1 MIASTEEGNVFSSVN
16 VEEDIDLKDKILE
29 SGIAISSI
37 MNTVMANVYFDEFKE
52 NLQKGDFEK
61 VYTSKVFDA
70 ITDLCNGTASTIV
83 ESGIKVFRAR
93 IIKDLGDIYGAKK
106 GIHFEDEIIRGYDW
120 YNSKEPAVGISSE
133 GRANSRYSSYLYCAT
148 HGPTAASEIKANIG
162 DYISLASFTTERD
175 LKFVRLEIKDIFE
188 GKTLQACIQNL
199 IARSFSVPVSDT
211 QEYRLTQFIS
221 DEIRKHGVDGIC
233 YKSHFTNHDNYVIF
247 NCSMD
252 TIKFANSKII
262 RLHSQQLNFVD
273 FSADKMISTKAIPD
287 PNENEIKREKHHI
300 FAMMKSYEDEIE
312 TVHVSEGEETLV
324 DT

>member
-1 MIASTEEGNVFSSVN
+1 MVRSTEEGFAVSLKTDDETV
-16 VEEDIDLKDKILE
+16 DLKDKILE
-29 SGIAISSI
+29 SGKILSTI
-37 MNTVMANVYFDEFKE
+37 MTPVMANVHFDAFKE
-52 NLQKGDFEK
+52 SLQTGDFEK
-61 VYTSKVFDA
+61 AYTSAVFNA
-70 ITDLCNGTASTIV
+70 ITDLCTGTATTIV
-83 ESGIKVFRAR
+83 KAGTKVLRAR

-106 GIHFEDEIIRGYDW
+106 GIHFENEIIRGYDW

-148 HGPTAASEIKANIG
+148 DGPTAASEIKANIG
-162 DYISLASFTTERD
+162 DYISLASFTTKRD
-175 LKFVRLEIKDIFE
+175 LKLVRFEIKDIFE
-188 GKTLQACIQNL
+188 GETVQACIQNL

-247 NCSMD
+247 NCSMN

-300 FAMMKSYEDEIE
+300 FAIMKSYEDEIM
-312 TVHVSEGEETLV
+312 TVNASEDEKC
-324 DT
+324 

>member
-1 MIASTEEGNVFSSVN
+1 MATPIEESFVVSSKREYED
-16 VEEDIDLKDKILE
+16 VELKDRILKSGKIL
-29 SGIAISSI
+29 SSI
-37 MNTVMANVYFDEFKE
+37 MTPVMANVHFDAFKE
-52 NLQKGDFEK
+52 SLQAGDFEK
-61 VYTSKVFDA
+61 VYTSAVFNA
-70 ITDLCNGTASTIV
+70 ITDLCTGTATTIV
-83 ESGIKVFRAR
+83 NAGTKVLRAR

-148 HGPTAASEIKANIG
+148 DGPTAASEIKANIG
-162 DYISLASFTTERD
+162 DYISLASFTTKRD
-175 LKFVRLEIKDIFE
+175 LKLVRFEIKDIFE
-188 GKTLQACIQNL
+188 GETVQACIQNL

-233 YKSHFTNHDNYVIF
+233 YKSHFTHHDNYVIF

-252 TIKFANSKII
+252 TIKFTNSKII

-287 PNENEIKREKHHI
+287 PNVNEIKREKHHI
-300 FAMMKSYEDEIE
+300 FAMMKSYEDEIM
-312 TVHVSEGEETLV
+312 TVNASKDEKR
-324 DT
+324 

>member
-1 MIASTEEGNVFSSVN
+1 MIGPTEDGSVCSPIKDG
-16 VEEDIDLKDKILE
+16 EDVDLKDKILK
-29 SGIAISSI
+29 SGKTLLEI
-37 MNTVMANVYFDEFKE
+37 MTPVMANVHFDAFKE
-52 NLQKGDFEK
+52 DLEKGDFEK
-61 VYTSKVFDA
+61 VYTSDVFSA
-70 ITDLCNGTASTIV
+70 ITDLCTGTATTIV
-83 ESGIKVFRAR
+83 KAGTKVLRAR
-93 IIKDLGDIYGAKK
+93 IIKDLGDIYGTKK
-106 GIHFEDEIIRGYDW
+106 GIHFDDEVIRGYDW

-148 HGPTAASEIKANIG
+148 DGPTAASEIKANIG
-162 DYISLASFTTERD
+162 DYISLASFTTKRD
-175 LKFVRLEIKDIFE
+175 LKLVRFEIKDVFE
-188 GKTLQACIQNL
+188 GETVQACIQNL

-300 FAMMKSYEDEIE
+300 FAMMKSYEDEIM
-312 TVHVSEGEETLV
+312 TVNASKDEKR
-324 DT
+324 